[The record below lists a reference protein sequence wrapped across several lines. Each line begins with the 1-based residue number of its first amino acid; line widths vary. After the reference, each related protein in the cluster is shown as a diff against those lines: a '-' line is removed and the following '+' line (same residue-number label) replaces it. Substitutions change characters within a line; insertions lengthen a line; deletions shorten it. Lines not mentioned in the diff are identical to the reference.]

1 MAKTEKRVRERIGSS
16 SYFLGCF
23 GFSRE
28 IYSDKPMITAK
39 DGGEKKMKRKKKRS
53 LNRWLSC
60 SKFRLKNRE
69 IKPAPIEESEKLTSS
84 VEDETD
90 KHKPVP
96 VIRRLTDRKNIP
108 VDDKAMNQE
117 TKETK
122 PKDLRDITTDRSK
135 PVEPLGLSKEDTCPE
150 RTSNS
155 STRYGK
161 PEMKP
166 SRAKNWSRVEKFD
179 PVIGI
184 SIIVLTLVI
193 MLVWGRLCAIL
204 CTSAWCYFLPRL
216 REAAALAKRRRSGSD
231 GSAFVR
237 DLKSESYK
245 RKVVLDGFL
254 GRQNRVSL
262 L

>member
-1 MAKTEKRVRERIGSS
+1 MWVLFRFSDVTTKTLFCSELFLI
-16 SYFLGCF
+16 YFW
-23 GFSRE
+23 
-28 IYSDKPMITAK
+28 
-39 DGGEKKMKRKKKRS
+39 S
-53 LNRWLSC
+53 LL
-60 SKFRLKNRE
+60 
-69 IKPAPIEESEKLTSS
+69 I
-84 VEDETD
+84 
-90 KHKPVP
+90 
-96 VIRRLTDRKNIP
+96 
-108 VDDKAMNQE
+108 Q
-117 TKETK
+117 TK
-122 PKDLRDITTDRSK
+122 PNDLRNITTDRSK
-135 PVEPLGLSKEDTCPE
+135 PVEPLGLSKEDTYTE
-150 RTSNS
+150 RTSSS

-166 SRAKNWSRVEKFD
+166 SRVKNGSRVEKFD